1 MDLRSSALRTLRAA
15 MLERGTRDSMTPPA
29 GTDRAHGST
38 PGAARRSI
46 ATHELG
52 PSDREAI
59 LSRVAPIC
67 EVLYLLMAADDHV
80 DGREYITLRGTIR
93 ALTDGALGTSAL
105 NGLLAR
111 FESQLEREGR
121 PTRLSKV
128 AAELSADRA
137 DAEAAYMLA
146 AAVAIADEN
155 TDLRE
160 SELLDE
166 LGDLLG
172 ISPKRRR
179 QLITAENQ

>member
-1 MDLRSSALRTLRAA
+1 
-15 MLERGTRDSMTPPA
+15 MLERGTRDSMLPPGGPDRPHGVTPA
-29 GTDRAHGST
+29 S
-38 PGAARRSI
+38 ARRSI
-46 ATHELG
+46 STQELG

-59 LSRVAPIC
+59 LSRVAPMC

-80 DGREYITLRGTIR
+80 DGREYITLRGAIR

-121 PTRLSKV
+121 TVRLGKV

-179 QLITAENQ
+179 QLITAESQ

>member
-15 MLERGTRDSMTPPA
+15 MLERGMRDSMLPPPSA
-29 GTDRAHGST
+29 DRAVST
-38 PGAARRSI
+38 PRRSI
-46 ATHELG
+46 ASHELG

-59 LSRVAPIC
+59 LSRVAPMC
-67 EVLYLLMAADDHV
+67 EALYLLMAADDHV
-80 DGREYITLRGTIR
+80 DGREYIALRGAIR
-93 ALTDGALGTSAL
+93 ALTDGALGTGAL

-121 PTRLSKV
+121 PARLAAV

-146 AAVAIADEN
+146 AAVAIADDSA
-155 TDLRE
+155 DLRE

-172 ISPKRRR
+172 LSPKRRL
-179 QLITAENQ
+179 QLVTAEDP